1 MLQESKKA
9 RLLRWARANPRAA
22 FKSGLA
28 VFLQGTLGAALGAVL
43 LFGPLNLSGSAW
55 PAAGAVATGLAFGG
69 VTLRQKILA
78 VLGPPMAAQR
88 WRRAVNRG
96 SALLAAS
103 LALITL
109 VQLYLAGLIPAPFL
123 SRTAEFNRLWQALAM
138 HYPYFEQKGIDWEAV
153 RERYAP
159 RVTAA
164 ASDDQA
170 YFALVREML
179 AELNDAHTAL
189 VAPRPAERYLLGFA
203 REIEGRAVVTWVR
216 DDIAAPGLERG
227 AVVLARD
234 GLPVEKYLETLA
246 PWLRSG
252 STRRQQRQNAFS
264 ALLSAATGET
274 FTLEYLD
281 PQDTRHEAVLTGAP
295 PAAPASGSMLNGNE
309 TGPGG
314 PIITGKRL
322 GSGIGLIEI
331 PTFGAGKGADLVAEF
346 DAALEGLR
354 GVPGLI
360 IDLRQNG
367 GGSTLISDQIAGRLL
382 AEPFVY
388 GQEYYT
394 VPLPVR
400 GWARTY
406 RYRVKP
412 RGETYTGPVALL
424 TDVFTMSTAE
434 NFVVALKDAERAVLV
449 GRPTAG
455 SSGNPLYFT
464 MRGGGAR
471 FSTGDFRRNDGTP
484 LEGVGLQPH
493 IPVELT
499 RDGVIRGEDPDIT
512 AAENYLL
519 TRSGDTAR
527 ESKTLSD
534 GEGR

>member
-1 MLQESKKA
+1 MQQEPLTV

-22 FKSGLA
+22 LQSGLA
-28 VFLQGTLGAALGAVL
+28 VLLQGTLGAALGGVFV
-43 LFGPLNLSGSAW
+43 FGPLNLNGSAW
-55 PAAGAVATGLAFGG
+55 PAAGAAAAGLVFGG
-69 VTLRQKILA
+69 VTLRQKIFA
-78 VLGPPMAAQR
+78 VLGPPGVARR
-88 WRRAVNRG
+88 WRRAVNGG

-103 LALITL
+103 LALLTL
-109 VQLYLAGLIPAPFL
+109 VQLYLAGMIPAPFL
-123 SRTAEFNRLWQALAM
+123 SRTAEFNRLWQALAI
-138 HYPYFEQKGIDWEAV
+138 HYPYFEQKGIDWEEM

-159 RVTAA
+159 RVAA
-164 ASDDQA
+164 AAGDDQA

-189 VAPRPAERYLLGFA
+189 VAPRPVERYLLGFA
-203 REIEGRAVVTWVR
+203 REIEGQAVVTWVR

-234 GLPVEKYLETLA
+234 GLPVVEYLETLA

-264 ALLSAATGET
+264 ALLSVAAGET

-281 PQDTRHEAVLTGAP
+281 PQDNRHKAVLTGAP
-295 PAAPASGSMLNGNE
+295 PAAPASGSE
-309 TGPGG
+309 IKESKTGPGG
-314 PIITGKRL
+314 PIITGKL
-322 GSGIGLIEI
+322 LDSGIGLIKI
-331 PTFGAGKGADLVAEF
+331 PTFGAGSGADLVAQF
-346 DAALEGLR
+346 DAALDSLR

-388 GQEYYT
+388 GKEYYT

-434 NFVVALKDAERAVLV
+434 NFVVALKDAQRAVLV

-455 SSGNPLYFT
+455 SSGNPLYFA

-484 LEGVGLQPH
+484 IEGVGLQPH

-499 RDGVIRGEDPDIT
+499 RNGVIRGEDPDIA

-519 TRSGDTAR
+519 TRIGDTAR
-527 ESKTLSD
+527 YGFWSPF
-534 GEGR
+534 GRPA